1 MIGIIIWLIIIVMLF
16 NSCAKSFLYIIEQ
29 LNVFMDAVIEAQS
42 NKEKRKELIKNTLL
56 TVTVIVTFVIWFITD
71 K

>member
-1 MIGIIIWLIIIVMLF
+1 MIGILIWVIIVVMLF

-56 TVTVIVTFVIWFITD
+56 TVAVIATFIIWFFTD